1 MREILIILLI
11 AFTKMNFYSQEYQF
25 VKADNGLIVRENTD
39 KNSKRLG
46 KLVYGSEVL
55 ITKNTGKK
63 LELED
68 EGKIVKGEWVRIEE
82 MDGELKGF
90 VFSGFLTTKRLSKK
104 IEVKFKDFI
113 FEIPVNVI
121 EDEKLGNKTH
131 FEKAIIEVD
140 IGDSPEGNKIKIYQS
155 KYSKVEIFQQYETS
169 ITIMNEGPHCDLVDW
184 KHFYSEWEK
193 IPFNSKGNY
202 FYSLNYNTSENERFI
217 NVSVEELKKEVK
229 QNCGENW
236 FELIKNIK
244 KVNEYPSGVSISRI
258 LFKII
263 LTDKNGTK
271 NERIISFEIPM
282 GC

>member
-121 EDEKLGNKTH
+121 EAEKLGNKTH

-202 FYSLNYNTSENERFI
+202 FYSLNYSTSENERFI

-229 QNCGENW
+229 QSCGENW
-236 FELIKNIK
+236 FELLKNIK

>member
-1 MREILIILLI
+1 
-11 AFTKMNFYSQEYQF
+11 MNFYSQEYQF
-25 VKADNGLIVRENTD
+25 VKADNGLIVRENAD

-63 LELED
+63 LELKD
-68 EGKIVKGEWVRIEE
+68 EGKIIKGEWVRIEE

-90 VFSGFLTTKRLSKK
+90 VFSGFLTTRRLSKK
-104 IEVKFKDFI
+104 IAIKFKDFI

-121 EDEKLGNKTH
+121 DAEKLGNITH

-140 IGDSPEGNKIKIYQS
+140 IGDSPEGNKLKIYQS

-169 ITIMNEGPHCDLVDW
+169 ITIMNEGPHCDLVNW
-184 KHFYSEWEK
+184 KHFYSKWEK

-202 FYSLNYNTSENERFI
+202 FYSLNYNTSENEKFI
-217 NVSVEELKKEVK
+217 NVSIEELKKEVK
-229 QNCGENW
+229 QSCGENW

-263 LTDKNGTK
+263 LTDKNGGK